1 MSILNAVYPGDARR
15 FAIPVPCNYSLQLCD
30 RRGISYPMARF
41 LRISLALV
49 LALVVTLTGHASAS
63 AQGARDAT
71 GQIVICSGTGPVTLY
86 LDADGQPTKAPHFCP
101 DCVMHLLDAGA
112 IPDDLAL
119 AAYGGQDF
127 DRFWSAIQLRHVAR
141 VSASARAP
149 PLGA

>member
-1 MSILNAVYPGDARR
+1 
-15 FAIPVPCNYSLQLCD
+15 
-30 RRGISYPMARF
+30 MARF

-86 LDADGQPTKAPHFCP
+86 LDADGQPTKA
-101 DCVMHLLDAGA
+101 
-112 IPDDLAL
+112 
-119 AAYGGQDF
+119 YGGQDF